1 VPDGGALPR
10 RSTYASTTRTRPGAP
25 LPPAW
30 IDDEGGNRLP
40 IKDLV
45 APGRVLL
52 ISGEDGHACSEA
64 GRRLVAGA
72 HGPLDAVRFGHLEG
86 DLYDP
91 RCTASTSP

>member
-1 VPDGGALPR
+1 MTKAATAS
-10 RSTYASTTRTRPGAP
+10 RSKISSR
-25 LPPAW
+25 
-30 IDDEGGNRLP
+30 
-40 IKDLV
+40 
-45 APGRVLL
+45 PGRVLL

-64 GRRLVAGA
+64 ARQLAAGA